1 MRIRGLTL
9 GFAAALV
16 AGCTSDQR
24 APLPTSFEARIPLF
38 AQSAEAG
45 GNLSTHL
52 DGDGEVPQR
61 PSKGQG
67 EALLRISDDGLS
79 VSYKLI
85 ATNLDNVFM
94 AHLHMAAEGV
104 NGPIVVWLFPSTTP
118 NVTGPLGAGRF
129 TGVLAEGSFTA
140 ANFTGPLATHPMS
153 DLLAAIR
160 AGNIYANVHTND
172 GVDGV
177 NTGPGDFPGG
187 EIRGQIKH

>member
-16 AGCTSDQR
+16 GGCTSDQR

-45 GNLSTHL
+45 GNLNTHL

-67 EALLRISDDGLS
+67 EAILRISDDGLS
-79 VSYKLI
+79 VHYKLM

-94 AHLHMAAEGV
+94 AHIHMAAEGV
-104 NGPIVVWLFPSTTP
+104 NGPIVVWLFPSTA
-118 NVTGPLGAGRF
+118 VGVQGPKGAGRF
-129 TGVLAEGSFTA
+129 TGVLAEGDFTA
-140 ANFTGPLATHPMS
+140 ANLTGPLAGKTLA
-153 DLLAAIR
+153 DLFAAIN
-160 AGNIYANVHTND
+160 AGNAYANVHTDD
-172 GVDGV
+172 GVDGP